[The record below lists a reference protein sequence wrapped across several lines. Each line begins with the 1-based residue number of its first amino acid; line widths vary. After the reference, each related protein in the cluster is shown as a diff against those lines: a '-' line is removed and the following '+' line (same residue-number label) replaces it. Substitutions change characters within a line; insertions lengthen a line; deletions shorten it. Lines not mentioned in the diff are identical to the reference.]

1 MKKKLLSII
10 LTAILAA
17 FSTAM
22 FTGCGNENT
31 ATSDEAVRTSA
42 SVDEITYDNTSETV
56 PTLSDTEQAIVDEGL
71 KVDDKGNITD
81 SKGNKVEVKDDGT
94 VEVKT
99 KSGETVKVK
108 ADDVKTAN
116 VNNQKIENTVNSSSN
131 SSSAAKSNSNSSS
144 SATKSNSSS
153 SKSNSSQN
161 TNNSAS
167 SSSVQNDKK
176 PTNNSSSTSK
186 PNNNSQSS
194 TTDPH
199 AGKTWHE
206 AEYEYINHPAETK
219 KVWVVDEESYTYE
232 EDIYEEHTICKG
244 CGAFLDEMLKDE
256 RLSHSEAHLLAG
268 ENSGWYRTTIKV
280 GTKTITVPEEGHW
293 ETKIVKDAWTE
304 KVLVREAGWY

>member
-31 ATSDEAVRTSA
+31 ATPDTAIATSDTATVDEAST
-42 SVDEITYDNTSETV
+42 TETAH
-56 PTLSDTEQAIVDEGL
+56 TLSDTEQAIVDEGL

-108 ADDVKTAN
+108 ADDIKTAN

-131 SSSAAKSNSNSSS
+131 SSSAAKSNSSSSKSNNSSQTNNKSASNS
-144 SATKSNSSS
+144 SVQNNNKSTNNSSS
-153 SKSNSSQN
+153 SKT
-161 TNNSAS
+161 TNN
-167 SSSVQNDKK
+167 N
-176 PTNNSSSTSK
+176 
-186 PNNNSQSS
+186 QSS

-206 AEYEYINHPAETK
+206 AEYKYIKHPAETK
-219 KVWVVDEESYTYE
+219 EVWVVDKEAYSYE
-232 EDIYEEHTICKG
+232 EPIYEKQSSYECYACGQVFSPSELKAHGHYHAEIGDFENFSYHTV
-244 CGAFLDEMLKDE
+244 LVDVQ
-256 RLSHSEAHLLAG
+256 
-268 ENSGWYRTTIKV
+268 V
-280 GTKTITVPEEGHW
+280 GTKTIEVPEEGHW
-293 ETKIVKDAWTE
+293 ETKVIKEAWTE
-304 KVLVREAGWY
+304 KVLVKEAGWY